1 MIFPFSV
8 NTASRI
14 ESTGLPGC
22 IHLSQSTGRL
32 LISRG
37 KESWVEERN
46 DVIVAKGKGELKT
59 YFCVLTQKA
68 DALKQLVRIKDRTDR
83 RKRHPNVFVGAE
95 AVDALVYNGL
105 AASRMEAVHLLR
117 IMEKDLMLFTNVT
130 DSERFADDSKFY
142 RFKDQSG
149 TSKHSGKYSIWDN
162 EVKDEVIN
170 VSELL
175 RPRREYAE
183 KARQFVDCLDI
194 RDRKYHMTKYRKSF
208 IGSDAVDALLF
219 SGRVKTREE
228 AVAFGRKLEKDLR
241 LFYCL
246 SGDLPF
252 GDDDHQYYRLRKPR
266 EKFNFNSS
274 IRSLILDSDLL
285 QSSKDFGI
293 LAEKMEMFKTIVS
306 PLVRTRKGTLKAHKS
321 VFVGE
326 EALDALMY
334 SGFAQTRREAIY
346 FGRLLAAKFNLFR
359 HVLDEEAFSDGFILY
374 RFDDTGDSSL
384 NTSMHSFTNDEFSE
398 SGPTPSATTRS
409 ISTISEI
416 GTVISL
422 RGELGEKADLFK
434 KYIDVRDRAIV
445 RIGSTRITY
454 KSCFIGSEAV
464 DALVY
469 QGVVQTREEA
479 VKLGSILAKE
489 LRLFSSVNGPDFFK
503 DEFQY
508 YRFRADNG
516 PSREGYATEIDYL
529 ARKELIKKAEA
540 FQKCCRIK
548 DRYYHFIKYKNC
560 FIGRDTVDAVVK
572 AGVVET
578 RMEAVELARTL
589 ARELKLLRHV
599 TGDHAFCDDY
609 LFFRFDDEDIREQR
623 MKEYMKGFEE
633 SQNRSPFTEASKS
646 TGDPFDEGG
655 EDELVLVPRKL
666 SVLREGEEDDDED
679 ESEHGSNFRDHVNGA
694 IVQMTGHLQQKRIKR
709 T

>member
-1 MIFPFSV
+1 MILSSSV

-32 LISRG
+32 LTSRG

-105 AASRMEAVHLLR
+105 AASRIEAVHLLR

-130 DSERFADDSKFY
+130 DSERFADDSNFY

-175 RPRREYAE
+175 RPRRVYAE

-285 QSSKDFGI
+285 QSSNDFGI
-293 LAEKMEMFKTIVS
+293 LTEKMEMFKTIVS
-306 PLVRTRKGTLKAHKS
+306 PLVRNRKGTLKAHKS

-326 EALDALMY
+326 EALDALVY

-359 HVLDEEAFSDGFILY
+359 HVLDEEAFSDGFIFY
-374 RFDDTGDSSL
+374 RFDDSGDSSL
-384 NTSMHSFTNDEFSE
+384 NNSLHSFDDFSE
-398 SGPTPSATTRS
+398 SGPTTPSGTTRS

-422 RGELGEKADLFK
+422 RGELGKKADLFK

-548 DRYYHFIKYKNC
+548 DRYYHFRKYKDC
-560 FIGRDTVDAVVK
+560 FIGRDTIDAVVK

-633 SQNRSPFTEASKS
+633 SQNRSPSREASKG
-646 TGDPFDEGG
+646 TEDLFDEVG

-666 SVLREGEEDDDED
+666 PVLREGEEDDDED